1 MFFIFY
7 KKSDKKIVLTKNEAY
22 AGKDGALTPHQQ
34 LEIHCLLNNLNAND
48 FAAVELEYD
57 RNFVFVVGNHVY
69 NETTKQIEADPNYVA
84 PTPDPAQ
91 GTPV

>member
-7 KKSDKKIVLTKNEAY
+7 KNSDKKIILCKHDAY
-22 AGKDGALTPHQQ
+22 DGANAAMTPQQQ
-34 LEIHCLLNNLNAND
+34 LEIHCLINNLNVD
-48 FAAVELEYD
+48 DLSAVELAYD

-91 GTPV
+91 GIPA